1 MVDVKPLEFASSPDA
16 QRILAWT
23 ALVCR
28 TAGWGYEVW
37 TGADP
42 VVLANIRSVAVAR
55 RFLRPGR
62 TASQAGGCVLSAL
75 AEVWSGRRPVD
86 LTVPLTTSDLRLTGE
101 VQ

>member
-1 MVDVKPLEFASSPDA
+1 MVDVKPLKVASSPDA

-42 VVLANIRSVAVAR
+42 VVLANIRSVAVAAFCVRGGLPAR
-55 RFLRPGR
+55 RGAACFRPWPKCG
-62 TASQAGGCVLSAL
+62 AGAGQSI
-75 AEVWSGRRPVD
+75 
-86 LTVPLTTSDLRLTGE
+86 
-101 VQ
+101 